1 MPPQQI
7 ILDAEMV
14 AYSEQR
20 EAIDGLPSLAVPY
33 HSNDIYRVQS
43 SGEYVGLYLAPR
55 KVPEQA

>member
-20 EAIDGLPSLAVPY
+20 EAIDGLQSFSVPY
-33 HSNDIYRVQS
+33 HSNHKYHGQS
-43 SGEYVGLYLAPR
+43 SGEYVGSYLARR
-55 KVPEQA
+55 KVLEQA